1 MKYTNF
7 PGDLGDSR
15 DRGNPGVAAMPLQRS
30 ETRYCGSMMMSSSS
44 FNMDS
49 ITMLPSCGEWMYPDG
64 SSYIGT
70 YSIEVSPASDSSLH
84 ANSHSPFGRGEC
96 TRRDTVLGEYKLVGG
111 DIYLGEIKKGQCHG
125 WGEYKWKDGNRY
137 VGQFL
142 YDRFHGYGEFTGDP
156 VPLLHLDPNFGAKQ
170 ISMIWRNYK
179 GGWHKN
185 RFHGSGT
192 VTSVDGKTSQGDFDK
207 GKIICLSDLQYDV

>member
-1 MKYTNF
+1 
-7 PGDLGDSR
+7 
-15 DRGNPGVAAMPLQRS
+15 
-30 ETRYCGSMMMSSSS
+30 MMMSSSS

-142 YDRFHGYGEFTGDP
+142 YDRFTDMESSRVILFLFYIWTQT
-156 VPLLHLDPNFGAKQ
+156 FGAKQ

-192 VTSVDGKTSQGDFDK
+192 VTSVDGKNVSGGF
-207 GKIICLSDLQYDV
+207 